1 MRTIAPFLPDDHNN
15 HQEALVINYSAPA
28 PACTVCTT
36 RLAAYQDI
44 IKRPSTII
52 KTPFLKTYLNSNK
65 DNFFIALIR
74 SILVNPIYTYIL
86 YYVNNNFIIIIFL

>member
-1 MRTIAPFLPDDHNN
+1 MNITAPFLPDDFNKIS
-15 HQEALVINYSAPA
+15 HQEALVTNYSAPA

-52 KTPFLKTYLNSNK
+52 KTPFLKTYLIFK
-65 DNFFIALIR
+65 HLTKINFFIALI
-74 SILVNPIYTYIL
+74 ILSLLTLYICIFYTMSTIIL
-86 YYVNNNFIIIIFL
+86 